1 MVFLSNAISNARLQ
15 ETNNKGELHHESV
28 GTTVYGTRWA
38 SQDIPRFEMPEEEM
52 PSNVA
57 YRLIKDDLALD
68 GNPALNLATFVTTYM
83 EDEAEKLMAENLS
96 KNFIDYEEYPQSVE
110 LCNRCVNMLARLYHA
125 PMHSADEE
133 SLGCSTVGSSEA
145 IILATLAMKRRWQD
159 ARKAKG
165 LPIDKPNLV
174 LGANCQVAWH
184 KATRYLEIESREVE
198 CTEECLYMDPHKAAE
213 LVDENTIG
221 VCAILGST
229 YTGHYEDVQTLN
241 TLLEAKNKANGWDVN
256 IHVDAASGGMVAPF
270 VNPDLVWDFRLNR
283 VVSINVSGH
292 KYGLTYAG
300 IGFAIWRSKEYLPES
315 LIFNI
320 NYLGS
325 DQASFTLNFSKGAA
339 HIIAQYYILIRLGQ
353 SGFKKIMGNLTDTAD
368 HLSERLLSTGRF
380 EILSETNGRGLPLV
394 AFRLKGEQHYD
405 EFDLSTKLRE
415 RGWIVPAYTM
425 APKVEHIKLLRV
437 VIREDFSRSRCEILV
452 KDIVAA
458 LHFLDHTDREVIN
471 NKRKHH
477 QKHSHSSLYAS
488 NSNKAGVKASKKAE
502 HEANEKTE
510 DNKKPVQGIC

>member
-1 MVFLSNAISNARLQ
+1 MVFLSNAVSNDRIAKSN
-15 ETNNKGELHHESV
+15 ENGSLHHDAVS
-28 GTTVYGTRWA
+28 TTIYGSRWA
-38 SQDIPRFEMPEEEM
+38 SQDIPRFELPEDEM

-110 LCNRCVNMLARLYHA
+110 LSNRCVNMLARLFNA
-125 PMHSADEE
+125 PMHNEEEE
-133 SLGCSTVGSSEA
+133 SIGCSTVGSSEA
-145 IILATLAMKRRWQD
+145 IILATLAMKRRWQN
-159 ARKAKG
+159 ARKEKG
-165 LPIDKPNLV
+165 LSTENPNLV

-184 KATRYLEIESREVE
+184 KATRYLEIESREVG
-198 CTEECLYMDPHKAAE
+198 CTEELLYMDPHKAVD

-241 TLLEAKNKANGWDVN
+241 TLLEAKNEANEWDVG
-256 IHVDAASGGMVAPF
+256 IHVDAASGGFVVPF
-270 VNPDLVWDFRLNR
+270 IAPDLEWDFRLSR

-292 KYGLTYAG
+292 KYGMTYAG
-300 IGFAIWRSKEYLPES
+300 IGWALWRSPEYLPKS

-339 HIIAQYYILIRLGQ
+339 HVIAQYYIMIRLGR
-353 SGFKKIMGNLTDTAD
+353 SGFTKIMRNLTDTAD
-368 HLSERLLSTGRF
+368 HLADKLKNTGRF
-380 EILSETNGRGLPLV
+380 EIMSEGGGRGLPLV
-394 AFRLKGEQHYD
+394 AFRLKEEQVYN
-405 EFDLSTKLRE
+405 EFDISSKLRE

-425 APKVEHIKLLRV
+425 APNVEQIKMLRV
-437 VIREDFSRSRCEILV
+437 VVREDFSRARCEILV
-452 KDIVAA
+452 RDIIAA
-458 LHFLDHTDREVIN
+458 LHFLDSADDIQIEKRRENHVKHAHSALHSRN
-471 NKRKHH
+471 PSKFFSKEEEEELQDEENKT
-477 QKHSHSSLYAS
+477 AS
-488 NSNKAGVKASKKAE
+488 
-502 HEANEKTE
+502 
-510 DNKKPVQGIC
+510 QGIC

>member
-1 MVFLSNAISNARLQ
+1 MVFLSSAISDDRLSKAN
-15 ETNNKGELHHESV
+15 ENGELHHDSV

-38 SQDIPRFEMPEEEM
+38 SEDIPRFEMPQEEM

-110 LCNRCVNMLARLYHA
+110 LCNRCINMIARLYNA
-125 PMHSADEE
+125 PMDSAEQE

-145 IILATLAMKRRWQD
+145 IILATLAMKRRWQN
-159 ARKAKG
+159 ARREKG
-165 LPIDKPNLV
+165 LSTDNPNLV
-174 LGANCQVAWH
+174 MGANCQVAWH
-184 KATRYLEIESREVE
+184 KAVRYLELEGREVE
-198 CTEECLYMDPHKAAE
+198 CTEEMLYMDPHKAVD

-229 YTGHYEDVQTLN
+229 YTGHYEDCKTLN
-241 TLLEAKNKANGWDVN
+241 TLLEEKNEANGWDVG
-256 IHVDAASGGMVAPF
+256 IHVDAASGGFVAPF
-270 VNPDLVWDFRLNR
+270 VVPDLEWDFRLSR

-300 IGFAIWRSKEYLPES
+300 IGWAIWRSAEYLPKS

-339 HIIAQYYILIRLGQ
+339 HVIAQYYVLIRLGQ
-353 SGFKKIMGNLTDTAD
+353 TGFRKIMTNLTATAD
-368 HLSERLLSTGRF
+368 HLAERLTATGRF
-380 EILSETNGRGLPLV
+380 VIMSESGGRGLPLV
-394 AFRLKGEQHYD
+394 AFRLKDEHHYN
-405 EFDLSTKLRE
+405 EFDISSKLRE

-425 APKVEHIKLLRV
+425 APNVEHIKMLRV
-437 VIREDFSRSRCEILV
+437 VVREDFSRSRCEILV
-452 KDIVAA
+452 RDIISA
-458 LHFLDHTDREVIN
+458 LHALDAIDELAVAKKREFRAAHRHSAIHDNPSKFMFKDDDEEEIN
-471 NKRKHH
+471 SENT
-477 QKHSHSSLYAS
+477 Q
-488 NSNKAGVKASKKAE
+488 KAG
-502 HEANEKTE
+502 
-510 DNKKPVQGIC
+510 QGIC

>member
-1 MVFLSNAISNARLQ
+1 MLCLRANLDRIGKSQ
-15 ETNNKGELHHESV
+15 ENGELHHDSV
-28 GTTVYGTRWA
+28 GTTIYGTRWA

-83 EDEAEKLMAENLS
+83 EEEAEKLMAENLS
-96 KNFIDYEEYPQSVE
+96 KNFIDYDEYPQSVE
-110 LCNRCVNMLARLYHA
+110 LCNRCVNMIARLYHA
-125 PMHSADEE
+125 PMHDSEEE

-145 IILATLAMKRRWQD
+145 IILATLAMKRRWQN

-165 LPIDKPNLV
+165 LSTENPNLV
-174 LGANCQVAWH
+174 MGANCQVAWH
-184 KATRYLEIESREVE
+184 KAVRYLEIEPREVE
-198 CTEECLYMDPHKAAE
+198 CTEELLYMDPHKAAE

-229 YTGHYEDVQTLN
+229 YTGHYEDVKTLN
-241 TLLEAKNKANGWDVN
+241 TLLEAKNEENDWDVG
-256 IHVDAASGGMVAPF
+256 IHVDAASGGFVAPF
-270 VNPDLVWDFRLNR
+270 IVPELEWDFRLSR

-300 IGFAIWRSKEYLPES
+300 VGWAVWRSAEYLPKS

-339 HIIAQYYILIRLGQ
+339 HVIAQYYVLIRLGQ
-353 SGFKKIMGNLTDTAD
+353 SGFRKIMSNLTATAD
-368 HLSERLLSTGRF
+368 HLSQRLEHTGRF
-380 EILSETNGRGLPLV
+380 IIMSETGGRGLPLV
-394 AFRLKGEQHYD
+394 AFRLKEKHAYN
-405 EFDLSTKLRE
+405 EFDISSKLRE

-425 APKVEHIKLLRV
+425 APNVEHIKMLRV
-437 VIREDFSRSRCEILV
+437 VVREDFSRSRCEILL
-452 KDIVAA
+452 KDIIAA
-458 LHFLDHTDREVIN
+458 LSALDAADELSIIKKREH
-471 NKRKHH
+471 NKEHR
-477 QKHSHSSLYAS
+477 HSAIYSHPNYVTAP
-488 NSNKAGVKASKKAE
+488 KKKE
-502 HEANEKTE
+502 EDDEEEAVNDE
-510 DNKKPVQGIC
+510 DELPSAKGIC

>member
-1 MVFLSNAISNARLQ
+1 MVFLSTAISNARI
-15 ETNNKGELHHESV
+15 EEANSKGELHHESV
-28 GTTVYGTRWA
+28 GTTVYGSRWA
-38 SQDIPRFEMPEEEM
+38 SQDIPRFDLPEEEM

-110 LCNRCVNMLARLYHA
+110 LCNRCVNMIARLFHA
-125 PMHSADEE
+125 PMHSAEE
-133 SLGCSTVGSSEA
+133 EALGCSTVGSSEA
-145 IILATLAMKRRWQD
+145 IILATLAMKRRWQN
-159 ARKAKG
+159 ARKEKG
-165 LPIDKPNLV
+165 LPTDKPNLV

-184 KATRYLEIESREVE
+184 KAIRYLEIEAREVE
-198 CTEECLYMDPHKAAE
+198 CTEDCLYMDPKKAVD

-229 YTGHYEDVQTLN
+229 YTGHYEDVQTLDK
-241 TLLEAKNKANGWDVN
+241 LLEEKNQACGWDVN

-270 VNPDLVWDFRLNR
+270 VNPDLVWDFRLKR

-300 IGFAIWRSKEYLPES
+300 IGFAVWRSKEYLPES

-339 HIIAQYYILIRLGQ
+339 HIIAQYYVLIRLGRA
-353 SGFKKIMGNLTDTAD
+353 GFRQIMTNLTETAD
-368 HLSERLLSTGRF
+368 HLAERLEATGHF
-380 EILSETNGRGLPLV
+380 QILSETQGRGLPLV
-394 AFRLKGEQHYD
+394 AFRLKDKRHYN
-405 EFDLSTKLRE
+405 EFDIASKLRE

-425 APKVEHIKLLRV
+425 AHKVEHIKLLRV
-437 VIREDFSRSRCEILV
+437 VVRGDFSRSRCEILV

-458 LHFLDHTDREVIN
+458 LHYLDETNEHALEKKRE
-471 NKRKHH
+471 HH
-477 QKHSHSSLYAS
+477 KKHSHSSVYSA
-488 NSNKAGVKASKKAE
+488 NPNKHAVKSSKHAE
-502 HEANEKTE
+502 KHSE
-510 DNKKPVQGIC
+510 DKKKPAQGPC